1 MKKLTFGSKV
11 IIGVIFLVLIGTIPL
26 VTLGILSSNEAEEAL
41 EVSAFQQLTSIREIK
56 KKSITNYFAE
66 REGDMEVLVDIVTNY
81 KGEYESHY
89 PFFAKYIKAYGYY
102 DLFLIRPDGF
112 VFYTVSKEAD
122 YETNVMNGKYSN
134 SGLGK
139 LFRKVLEV
147 NEYALIDFD
156 RYAPSNN
163 EPAAFIGHPIKDET
177 GKLIAVVAL
186 QMPLEGING
195 IMQVREGMGET
206 GESYLIGPDLL
217 MRSDSFLDPVHHSVK
232 GSFANPQ
239 KGKVDTQASRDIF
252 MGKSNAIEIT
262 DYNGSHVLSSYT
274 PLSFNGITWGL
285 IAEIDMAE
293 IDIPVIALKNEIYM
307 IIGITL
313 VIVIL
318 IIILVS
324 FAARNEVK
332 FLSGVVH
339 SLSGSSDQLS
349 SASSEI
355 SNGSIQLSQ
364 GATEQAANL
373 EEVSASMEEISSQ
386 AQGNANNADTTSEA
400 VAEVTEMVSQSLE
413 NSRKAADLGIE
424 TKGSAQEGVSAMSHI
439 SGSMKEI
446 QVVSDKVADI
456 IEVINEITHQTK
468 MLATN
473 AAIEAARAGEQG
485 KGFAVVADE
494 VSKLAENSKVSAKE
508 IGSLIKESTQ
518 KAKIGS
524 QYVEDGEKVLSSI
537 LDKVTQMVHL
547 VGENSEFAESQASK
561 TEEVNQLVGSIQT
574 ASKEQALGIE
584 QVTMAITQ
592 LDQVTQSN
600 AANSEESA
608 AASEEL
614 NGQADSLRELVFQLA
629 EHFNVKTAKAE
640 TKRRSAP
647 LSQTRL
653 EPHHPEPQNSGP
665 RPPKLLIAASERKIS
680 PSDKIPM
687 SDDFKGF

>member
-1 MKKLTFGSKV
+1 MV
-11 IIGVIFLVLIGTIPL
+11 IIGVTFLVLVGTIPL
-26 VTLGILSSNEAEEAL
+26 VTLGILSVEQAEEAL
-41 EVSAFQQLTSIREIK
+41 EESAFQQLTAIREIK
-56 KKSITNYFAE
+56 KKSIVNYFGE
-66 REGDMEVLVDIVTNY
+66 REGDMEVLVDIVTNF
-81 KGEYESHY
+81 KGDYAPHY

-102 DLFLIRPDGF
+102 DFFLIRPDGF
-112 VFYTVSKEAD
+112 VFHTVTQEAD
-122 YETNVMNGKYSN
+122 YETNVMNGKYSS

-139 LFRKVLEV
+139 LFRKVLEI
-147 NEYALIDFD
+147 NEYALVDFE
-156 RYAPSNN
+156 RYAPSNGD
-163 EPAAFIGHPIKDET
+163 PAAFIGHPIKDEA
-177 GKLIAVVAL
+177 GKIIAVVAL

-217 MRSDSFLDPVHHSVK
+217 MRSDSFLDPVNHSVK
-232 GSFANPQ
+232 GSFSNPS
-239 KGKVDTQASRDIF
+239 KGKVDTKAGREIF
-252 MGKSNAIEIT
+252 AGKTGAEEIS
-262 DYNGSHVLSSYT
+262 DYSGNHVLSAYS
-274 PLSFNGITWGL
+274 PLTFNGVTWGI

-293 IDIPVIALKNEIYM
+293 VDIPIIALSNKIYF
-307 IIGITL
+307 IVGVTL
-313 VIVIL
+313 VVVI
-318 IIILVS
+318 IIILIV
-324 FAARNEVK
+324 AVGARGEVK
-332 FLSGVVH
+332 FLSDVVH

-349 SASSEI
+349 AASSEI
-355 SNGSIQLSQ
+355 STGSIQLSQ

-386 AQGNANNADTTSEA
+386 AQGNANNADHTSEA
-400 VAEVTEMVSQSLE
+400 VAQVTEMVSQSLE
-413 NSRKAADLGIE
+413 NSRKASDLGIE
-424 TKGSAQEGVSAMSHI
+424 TKSSAQEGVNAMGHI

-524 QYVEDGEKVLSSI
+524 QYVEDGEKVLKAI
-537 LDKVTQMVHL
+537 LDKVTQVVEL
-547 VGENSEFAESQASK
+547 VAENSEFAEDQAKK
-561 TEEVNQLVGSIQT
+561 TDEVNDLVGSIQT

-614 NGQADSLRELVFQLA
+614 NGQADSLKELVFQLA
-629 EHFNVKTAKAE
+629 AHFNVKAAQASN
-640 TKRRSAP
+640 KRPAAP
-647 LSQTRL
+647 LSRTRV
-653 EPHHPEPQNSGP
+653 EPHHPAQGHEGHKEPA
-665 RPPKLLIAASERKIS
+665 LLLTGADRKVSAA
-680 PSDKIPM
+680 DKIPM
-687 SDDFKGF
+687 SDDFKDF